1 MTMMTTGEFLT
12 SLWGELPQGRVL
24 IWTLPDKKS
33 RWCVH
38 FENVTGDMRF
48 HEREDVYTG
57 VGLAPKD
64 ALRLPSS
71 KRLKEWEVA
80 GIAAFWADID
90 VAHPVHRKSE
100 RLPPSIERALEAIAE
115 LPFQATIIV
124 DSGHGLQLWW
134 ALEEVWLFQDEEDRE
149 LARRACQWWR
159 RTVREAFA
167 AHGWTVDSTFDLA
180 RVMRLPGTWNNRDP
194 QDRKR
199 VEVLENPGLENPGPR
214 YGKQQFIELIPEDFQ
229 ATPMGVRRS
238 RDANGRSFTQGS
250 SGLTL
255 DPDAEPS
262 FTRMEALLKLE
273 PRFRATWEK
282 QRPELSDQSP
292 SAYDMALANHAVR
305 ANWPD
310 QEVANLLIAFRR
322 RHGLDLKL
330 RENYY
335 AVTIAKAHE
344 PMEREQAEEDLQEAL
359 DDPPEDQAEVLKD
372 CLATL
377 FGVDITRIIKYLG
390 DPPVYYMETEQGNIT
405 IGGIDRIYSQAKFRQ
420 AVGSVTDL
428 VVPTVS
434 GKVWDQRI
442 QAILS
447 ACEDI
452 EVGDANHPARET
464 RRWVE
469 DYLLQK
475 PPRGGKNWEK
485 AVSAKRPFVRKR
497 ATYMFVEDF
506 QRWLEVTVDLW
517 LDNHEIGRRLRQIG
531 MERKLV
537 NARIRSARTTRTTW
551 LVPDNRL
558 PRRSRQ
564 ENREENP
571 QENPPPMPGHHGAD
585 PEA

>member
-12 SLWGELPQGRVL
+12 SLWGALPQGRVL

-71 KRLKEWEVA
+71 KRLKEWKVA

-90 VAHPVHRKSE
+90 VAHPVHKKRE
-100 RLPPSIERALEAIAE
+100 QLPPSIERALEVIAK

-134 ALEEVWLFQDEEDRE
+134 ALDEPWLFQDEEDRE

-167 AHGWTVDSTFDLA
+167 GFGWTVDSTFDLA
-180 RVMRLPGTWNNRDP
+180 RVMRLPGTWNNRDA

-199 VEVLENPGLENPGPR
+199 VEVLENPGLR

-238 RDANGRSFTQGS
+238 RGVNGSSFTQGY
-250 SGLTL
+250 SGLEL

-282 QRPELSDQSP
+282 HRPELSDQSP

-344 PMEREQAEEDLQEAL
+344 PMELEQAGEALQEAL

-372 CLATL
+372 SLATL
-377 FGVDITRIIKYLG
+377 FGVDIIRIIKYLG

-405 IGGIDRIYSQAKFRQ
+405 IGKIDKIYSQAKFRQ

-452 EVGDANHPARET
+452 EVGDASHPSRET
-464 RRWVE
+464 RNWVE
-469 DYLLQK
+469 DYLLEK
-475 PPRGGKNWEK
+475 PPREDWEK
-485 AVSAKRPFVRKR
+485 AVSTKIPFVRKG
-497 ATYMFVEDF
+497 ATHMFVEDF
-506 QRWLEVTVDLW
+506 QRWLEFTMNLQ
-517 LDNHEIGRRLRQIG
+517 LNNHEIGRRLRQIG
-531 MERKLV
+531 MEPKSL
-537 NARIRSARTTRTTW
+537 NARIRSVRTTRSTW
-551 LVPDNRL
+551 LVPDNLL
-558 PRRSRQ
+558 PRRS
-564 ENREENP
+564 REENP
-571 QENPPPMPGHHGAD
+571 QENREEKPPPMPGHHGAD
-585 PEA
+585 PEE